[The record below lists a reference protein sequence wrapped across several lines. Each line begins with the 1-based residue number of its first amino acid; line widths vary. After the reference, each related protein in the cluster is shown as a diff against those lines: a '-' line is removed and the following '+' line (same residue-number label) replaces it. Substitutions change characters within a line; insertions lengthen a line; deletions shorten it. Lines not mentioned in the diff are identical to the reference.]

1 MAAAEKK
8 TVISFTL
15 LEPLGP
21 MKRALVVID
30 EGETINHVTLD
41 TITLDEKEYRVATIH
56 SVRAHVFATGVACQ
70 YSYATNV
77 LTKED
82 GGDTRD
88 VIEILFT
95 S

>member
-1 MAAAEKK
+1 MGAVEKK
-8 TVISFTL
+8 SVIDFTL

-21 MKRALVVID
+21 LKRALVEIQ
-30 EGETINHVTLD
+30 EGETIDHGTSD
-41 TITLDEKEYRVATIH
+41 TITLDSKEYRVNTIK

-77 LTKED
+77 LTKEA

-88 VIEILFT
+88 VIEILFI
-95 S
+95 